1 MRVMLTSWAWPA
13 HFLPL
18 VPLGL
23 ALRTAG
29 HEVVVAGQPALEN
42 TIRNSGLTAVTVG
55 KDLDSAEIVRSQM
68 QLRPDDQTGF
78 HERARTGKGAKALGM
93 FATFADAMVDDLI
106 EFAGA
111 WKPNLIIYE
120 ATSYAGALSAQVLG
134 VPAVRHLLGLDFTY
148 AARQF
153 EDEALGPLCARFGL
167 DGLDTMSAPAVDP
180 CPPSLQLERDI
191 SPMAMRYIPSNGSGV
206 LPSWVLKPPSRPRV
220 CLTWGTSLAKLGTH
234 LFIAGKLLRILGE
247 LDIEVVVAITSEQR
261 ELLGEVP
268 GNARVAESVPLNL
281 VLPSCE
287 LLVQHGGQGTTLTA
301 ATLGVP
307 QLIIPQMPD
316 QSFMARQTVATGA
329 ARMLLREDLGR
340 EFLTEAVRDMLR
352 DTELRN
358 AAAAIRKENAG
369 RPLPVDLVPA
379 LEDLAR

>member
-29 HEVVVAGQPALEN
+29 HEVVVAGQPVLEN

-55 KDLDSAEIVRSQM
+55 KDLDSAEIVRFQM
-68 QLRPDDQTGF
+68 QLLPDDQVGF
-78 HERARTGKGAKALGM
+78 HERTRTSEGAKTLGM

-111 WKPNLIIYE
+111 WEPDLILYE
-120 ATSYAGALSAQVLG
+120 ATCYAGALSAQALG
-134 VPAVRHLLGLDFTY
+134 VTAVRHLLGLDFTY
-148 AARQF
+148 AVRQF
-153 EDEALGPLCARFGL
+153 GDEALGPLCTRLGL
-167 DGLDTMSAPAVDP
+167 DGLDIMSAPAVDP

-191 SPMAMRYIPSNGSGV
+191 SPMAMRYLPSNGSGM
-206 LPSWVLKPPSRPRV
+206 LPGWVLEPPSRPRV
-220 CLTWGTSLAKLGTH
+220 CLTWDTSLAKLGTH
-234 LFIAGKLLRILGE
+234 LFIAGDLLRILGE
-247 LDIEVVVAITSEQR
+247 LDIEVVVAITREQR

-268 GNARVAESVPLNL
+268 GNARVLESVPLNL
-281 VLPSCE
+281 ILPTCE
-287 LLVQHGGQGTTLTA
+287 LLVQQGGQGTTLTA

-307 QLIIPQMPD
+307 QLIIPQLPE
-316 QSFMARQTVATGA
+316 QTFTARQTVATGA

-340 EFLTEAVRDMLR
+340 ESLIETVRDMLR
-352 DTELRN
+352 DTGLRD
-358 AAAAIRKENAG
+358 AAVAIRKENAE